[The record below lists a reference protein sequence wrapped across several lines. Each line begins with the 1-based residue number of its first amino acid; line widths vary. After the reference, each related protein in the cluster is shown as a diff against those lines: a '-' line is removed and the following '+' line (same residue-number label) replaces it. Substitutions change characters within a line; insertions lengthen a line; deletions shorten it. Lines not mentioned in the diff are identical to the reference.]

1 MKDSSPHYVAGR
13 RDILRG
19 AALLAAAPLL
29 AGGLPDMARA
39 DGKQKAMPDKNDAL
53 DLPLMTHLRT
63 LGTGKAAMTIS
74 ALGFGVMGATYNR
87 GIAPDKKS
95 LIRLLHQAVEHGIT
109 LFDTAQVYG
118 PLTNEKL
125 VGEALS
131 PYKGRIA
138 ISTKFGH
145 RIIDGVYQDGQLDST
160 PATIRRVAEES
171 LKRLRVEA
179 IDLFYQHRF
188 DPAVPIEDVAGT
200 VGDLIREGKV
210 KHFGLCEVG
219 PGTIRR
225 AHAVQPVT
233 AVQSEYHLMWR
244 EPERSI
250 FPVLVELGIG
260 FVPYSPLNRGF
271 LGGDIVGDKTVKVH
285 TVSSIEEGKAGSM
298 AYLVNPKYEPFLYT
312 TEASI
317 VLVDRSFTPQREV
330 KPTLVKVDDAGA
342 AVLRLLEMYNAAR
355 PQKKGV
361 SERASISPEASLGE
375 GCYVGDFA
383 VIEAGARIGDGCRIY
398 PQVYVGDGVEI
409 GQGTTLYPGVK
420 IYEGCRI
427 GSRCILHAGA
437 VIGADGFGFAPN
449 AEGGFDKIPQ
459 LGNVIIE
466 DDVEIGA
473 NTCIDRAKTD
483 STIIRRGVKL
493 DNLIQVGHNVQI
505 GEHTVSSA
513 QMGIAGSSKIGR
525 NCFLAGQVG
534 IADHVTI
541 GDRVKIGSQ
550 SGVDKNVPD
559 GEVRMGTPAL
569 PGIKFHRANA
579 VFRNLPELQ
588 QRLSALEKAVNQLI
602 EK

>member
-1 MKDSSPHYVAGR
+1 MKTAIFPGSFDPFT
-13 RDILRG
+13 RG
-19 AALLAAAPLL
+19 HEAIVEKAL
-29 AGGLPDMARA
+29 
-39 DGKQKAMPDKNDAL
+39 
-53 DLPLMTHLRT
+53 H
-63 LGTGKAAMTIS
+63 
-74 ALGFGVMGATYNR
+74 
-87 GIAPDKKS
+87 
-95 LIRLLHQAVEHGIT
+95 
-109 LFDTAQVYG
+109 LFDKVIIGIGSNVAKQG
-118 PLTNEKL
+118 L
-125 VGEALS
+125 LS
-131 PYKGRIA
+131 VENR
-138 ISTKFGH
+138 
-145 RIIDGVYQDGQLDST
+145 
-160 PATIRRVAEES
+160 
-171 LKRLRVEA
+171 KRLIDDYYAGDARVEA
-179 IDLFYQHRF
+179 MIYGGMTGDFAQQDDGRHHPPALPRRGHSHALHAARRGRHLLVDGARSARVRPFGGGVPAPRHR
-188 DPAVPIEDVAGT
+188 IG
-200 VGDLIREGKV
+200 
-210 KHFGLCEVG
+210 
-219 PGTIRR
+219 
-225 AHAVQPVT
+225 
-233 AVQSEYHLMWR
+233 
-244 EPERSI
+244 
-250 FPVLVELGIG
+250 EL
-260 FVPYSPLNRGF
+260 PLNANQIKRNNAMMEFTAEMIAGF

>member
-1 MKDSSPHYVAGR
+1 MKTAIFPGSFDPFT
-13 RDILRG
+13 RG
-19 AALLAAAPLL
+19 HEAIVEKAL
-29 AGGLPDMARA
+29 
-39 DGKQKAMPDKNDAL
+39 
-53 DLPLMTHLRT
+53 H
-63 LGTGKAAMTIS
+63 
-74 ALGFGVMGATYNR
+74 
-87 GIAPDKKS
+87 
-95 LIRLLHQAVEHGIT
+95 
-109 LFDTAQVYG
+109 LFDKVIIGIGSNVAKKG
-118 PLTNEKL
+118 L
-125 VGEALS
+125 LS
-131 PYKGRIA
+131 VENR
-138 ISTKFGH
+138 
-145 RIIDGVYQDGQLDST
+145 
-160 PATIRRVAEES
+160 
-171 LKRLRVEA
+171 KRLIDDYYAGDARVEA
-179 IDLFYQHRF
+179 MIYGGMTGDFAQQVGAAAVIRGVRNTTDFEYERTMAATNGRHLLVDGARSARVRPFGGGVPAPRHRIGELSLNANQIKRNNAMMEF
-188 DPAVPIEDVAGT
+188 
-200 VGDLIREGKV
+200 
-210 KHFGLCEVG
+210 
-219 PGTIRR
+219 
-225 AHAVQPVT
+225 T
-233 AVQSEYHLMWR
+233 AEM
-244 EPERSI
+244 I
-250 FPVLVELGIG
+250 A
-260 FVPYSPLNRGF
+260 GF

-409 GQGTTLYPGVK
+409 GEGTTLYPGVK